1 MNNEILSRVREMFA
15 NLTDTDAEITEESEL
30 MEDLEISS
38 MDVLYVIS
46 CLEEEFK
53 IKVPEKLLR
62 KVVTVGDVA
71 EIVTDL
77 VNG

>member
-1 MNNEILSRVREMFA
+1 MNNEILSRVMEMFA

-62 KVVTVGDVA
+62 KVVTVGDVV

>member
-1 MNNEILSRVREMFA
+1 MNNEILSRVMEMFA

-46 CLEEEFK
+46 GLEEEFK

-62 KVVTVGDVA
+62 KVVTVGDVV